1 MAVSSV
7 DGNST
12 VENTLEAEFDQA
24 LENAQAG
31 DDLTDDMITQ
41 AIILGGQFIV
51 MPRAQEILKEA
62 TADDE
67 E

>member
-1 MAVSSV
+1 MAVTHV
-7 DGNST
+7 DGNSSAQ
-12 VENTLEAEFDQA
+12 NTPEAEFDQA
-24 LENAQAG
+24 LENAQAE
-31 DDLTDDMITQ
+31 DELTNDMITQ
-41 AIILGGQFIV
+41 AVILGGQFIV

>member
-7 DGNST
+7 DGNTT
-12 VENTLEAEFDQA
+12 VENTPEAEFDQA
-24 LENAQAG
+24 LENAQA
-31 DDLTDDMITQ
+31 DELTNDMVTQ

>member
-7 DGNST
+7 DGNIT
-12 VENTLEAEFDQA
+12 VENTPEAEFDQA
-24 LENAQAG
+24 LENAQA
-31 DDLTDDMITQ
+31 DELTNDMVTQ

>member
-1 MAVSSV
+1 MAVTQV
-7 DGNST
+7 DGNNST
-12 VENTLEAEFDQA
+12 QNTPEAEFDQA
-24 LENAQAG
+24 LENAQAE
-31 DDLTDDMITQ
+31 DQLTDDMITQ

>member
-1 MAVSSV
+1 MAVGSV
-7 DGNST
+7 DGNGNAQ
-12 VENTLEAEFDQA
+12 NTPEAEFDAA
-24 LENAQAG
+24 LESAQAEEQ
-31 DDLTDDMITQ
+31 LTNDMITQ

>member
-12 VENTLEAEFDQA
+12 VENTPEAEFDQA
-24 LENAQAG
+24 LENAQAEEE
-31 DDLTDDMITQ
+31 LTDSMITQ
-41 AIILGGQFIV
+41 AIILGGQFLI

>member
-1 MAVSSV
+1 MAVTQV
-7 DGNST
+7 DGNTST
-12 VENTLEAEFDQA
+12 QNTPEAEFDQA
-24 LENAQAG
+24 LENAQAE
-31 DDLTDDMITQ
+31 DQLTDDMITQ

>member
-1 MAVSSV
+1 MAVTQV
-7 DGNST
+7 EGNTSPQ
-12 VENTLEAEFDQA
+12 NTPEAEFDQA
-24 LENAQAG
+24 LENAQS
-31 DDLTDDMITQ
+31 DDALTEDMITQ

>member
-1 MAVSSV
+1 MAVTQV
-7 DGNST
+7 DGNT
-12 VENTLEAEFDQA
+12 EVQNTPEAEFDQA
-24 LENAQAG
+24 LENAQAEEAM
-31 DDLTDDMITQ
+31 TDDMITQ

>member
-7 DGNST
+7 DGNTSPQ
-12 VENTLEAEFDQA
+12 NTPEAEFDQA
-24 LENAQAG
+24 LENAQGEAM
-31 DDLTDDMITQ
+31 TDDMITQ

>member
-7 DGNST
+7 DGNSSSQ
-12 VENTLEAEFDQA
+12 NTPEAEFDQA
-24 LENAQAG
+24 LENAQGEA
-31 DDLTDDMITQ
+31 LTDNMITQ

-62 TADDE
+62 TSDDE
-67 E
+67 